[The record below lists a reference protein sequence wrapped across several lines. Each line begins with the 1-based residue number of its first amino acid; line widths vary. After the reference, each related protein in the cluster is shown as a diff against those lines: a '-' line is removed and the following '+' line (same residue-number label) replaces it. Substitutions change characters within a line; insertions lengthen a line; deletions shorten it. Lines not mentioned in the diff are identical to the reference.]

1 MNFFDSTETVI
12 NAKTSVFVICVETII
27 YICYCIVC
35 MTLPLPVTKLKWIWN
50 KNANMGH
57 NLKDIFLRKLK

>member
-1 MNFFDSTETVI
+1 
-12 NAKTSVFVICVETII
+12 
-27 YICYCIVC
+27 

-57 NLKDIFLRKLK
+57 NLKDIFFLRKLK